1 MAQRQGEESDQIVG
15 VFNKRFVR
23 ICRLATAADE
33 RRTAAERRLWE
44 NLFVGKVSCETT
56 MNQTVEKS
64 GHSLW
69 TTQQVH
75 TETSLSAS
83 PPAT

>member
-1 MAQRQGEESDQIVG
+1 MAQRQGEESDQIEG

-44 NLFVGKVSCETT
+44 SLFMG
-56 MNQTVEKS
+56 
-64 GHSLW
+64 
-69 TTQQVH
+69 
-75 TETSLSAS
+75 
-83 PPAT
+83 